1 MHSVVPLHPLT
12 PGTNDKL
19 CCIDSIFCVATTYIV
34 GGEFVETARFWM
46 LKLHSFSILFLQLRR
61 EATSMRTLR
70 VDRNNCL
77 PPVYICGRTERAIIT
92 PDLSPPNILQYF
104 LCHCHFICL
113 LCFHCLRFCR
123 VCCTWYHWRTAL
135 TAAWPLVIV
144 RAAELGSINTGT
156 TIITSVVVAPFGQ
169 KQHGHW
175 SVWELLSTWAGK
187 QLWEKDIAVP
197 ILLHPPPS
205 LFVGT
210 IMCTH
215 THARTVSDLRSRLWR
230 RGLIVLL

>member
-1 MHSVVPLHPLT
+1 
-12 PGTNDKL
+12 
-19 CCIDSIFCVATTYIV
+19 
-34 GGEFVETARFWM
+34 M
-46 LKLHSFSILFLQLRR
+46 LKLHLFSILFLQLRR

-77 PPVYICGRTERAIIT
+77 PPVYICGRTERAIIN
-92 PDLSPPNILQYF
+92 PDLSPANILQYS

-113 LCFHCLRFCR
+113 SCFHYFRFCR
-123 VCCTWYHWRTAL
+123 VCCTWYHWRTTL

-144 RAAELGSINTGT
+144 RAAELSSITTGT
-156 TIITSVVVAPFGQ
+156 TIITSVVVIVVVPFGQ

-175 SVWELLSTWAGK
+175 SVWELLSRETTLGERHRSSRPTPAS
-187 QLWEKDIAVP
+187 
-197 ILLHPPPS
+197 PS

-215 THARTVSDLRSRLWR
+215 AHTHMHAQ
-230 RGLIVLL
+230 